1 MLSQMLDRIE
11 GADIFVVLSLLIF
24 ILLFI
29 GASAYVWK
37 ADKNHISKMSELPF
51 NESNNPSEKS

>member
-11 GADIFVVLSLLIF
+11 GADVFVILSLLIF
-24 ILLFI
+24 ILLFV

-37 ADKNHISKMSELPF
+37 ADKGHITKMSELPF
-51 NESNNPSEKS
+51 NESNNHSDIS